1 VNTFEHTTSAR
12 SADGPRRQSQ
22 TSRGRG
28 THHVQSEFVR
38 SAHRPEDFVRD
49 DRPQIAFV
57 GRSNV
62 GKSTLLN
69 ALVGNHKL
77 ARTSSTPG
85 RTRAINYFLVD
96 RRFYLV
102 DLPGYGY
109 ARASKDERE
118 RLGDV
123 SERYLASGEG
133 RRNRCVVLLVDGNV
147 GATPLDV
154 LALDLLGRS
163 GAEVVVAATKADK
176 VKRGERERQ
185 RRAIRATLELPD
197 AATLVFVS
205 AKTGEGLNTLW
216 TAIRPIGG
224 REPASK
230 GKT

>member
-1 VNTFEHTTSAR
+1 MK
-12 SADGPRRQSQ
+12 
-22 TSRGRG
+22 
-28 THHVQSEFVR
+28 

-96 RRFYLV
+96 GRYYLV

-109 ARASKDERE
+109 ARASREERE

-123 SERYLASGEG
+123 SERYLASGADHA
-133 RRNRCVVLLVDGNV
+133 NRCVVLLVDGLV

-154 LALDLLGRS
+154 LALELLERADVS
-163 GAEVVVAATKADK
+163 VVVAATKADK

-185 RRAIRATLELPD
+185 RRAIRATLELPE
-197 AATLVFVS
+197 TVPLVFVS
-205 AKTGEGLNTLW
+205 AKTGEGLSTLW
-216 TAIRPIGG
+216 TAIRPMSG
-224 REPASK
+224 REHASEGEDLK
-230 GKT
+230 KETGPHLGER